1 MPYVRKVGN
10 TPNTAEASSPPE
22 QPSRFGNLRNW
33 LGTGV
38 RLGSGFVAN
47 AGGLAGVAAGGG
59 GELLAELLE
68 GSLDDSSWKRVGVE
82 AAIGAIPLGK
92 TLSAGRAI
100 KSAVKG
106 AGFNAA
112 GDVMRQG
119 AEGNF
124 GESGSGW
131 DSSRT
136 MYAGAGGAAINGLL
150 GKFAPGMGDLPLDE
164 VTRLQRA
171 NEARK
176 AAGQA
181 PRIPGR
187 PSISAPN
194 VHPPIPNGNPKEF
207 EKLQQM
213 FERSMGSR
221 QRQVDFEQKLSDRFD
236 TADTRADTR
245 HLESLDKA
253 ARNKAAQS
261 ELDEL
266 KKTLEV
272 EEPTTVRET
281 ISAETPTGRESATR
295 KWVTPDSEDGDIPGS
310 GRRGTPLDPEED
322 IVASGATDASVAAA
336 QARRG
341 PLEYGSQA
349 PDVDEMMAAGRPGPV
364 GSGGGTFD
372 EMVNAGQRGPLGY
385 GNDPAMAAAQGRRGP
400 LGLDSDPAQVAA
412 TARKSPLGSG
422 SKSRKSPLGSGS
434 QTPPTTALNPDEEGL
449 TDLLNFLAVDRAYR
463 DAGPDVRKE
472 MGEIFG
478 RTKAKAM
485 ASNAPST
492 SKVGSESGKGEM
504 FGSGS
509 EIPPTTALNPKD
521 EEALMDLLNFL
532 GVDKASKDAGLDV
545 QKGLDKIFGR
555 TKAKSKVGSKVGS
568 KSRKGGMF
576 GSGSETGA
584 INPEL
589 MSTIAGGS
597 IGGLVDAAW
606 GDDSNPIEGILAGAA
621 IGGGAAY
628 APKLLQSVNLSPE
641 LLQTPEGRRKAAE
654 EIASAIPQWQRFAY
668 LSDPR
673 GLIPNA
679 WFGPYGSMMTSA
691 IEAGLAGDP
700 RGWAVVKQFYN
711 PLDFVRHMKE
721 NVPEAIQRLREGEMG
736 RTEGLPFELPRR
748 GLPQSAGEV
757 NTAFRFG
764 TAIPGVAMTTGD
776 VTARRFLMKAG
787 FSDDEA
793 RRMTM
798 TAEPRTK
805 AGKDTVNFGRSGS
818 VLSNMLLP
826 FRRTPVNIM
835 EEGASRIPGLGTLTD
850 YLSEKPS
857 GPKNLLG
864 GLMSK
869 EQVIQQAG
877 GAVAGTI
884 GYQAGQEMDDPR
896 SNWQNVGRRSLTNA
910 AGRYSLPMML
920 GVMAG
925 QTIGQD
931 KTLTKQHREQ
941 AFEQAIPLPSVDPL
955 VEGTSWAMDR
965 MGLTNNKTPV
975 QFPRSIKTGV
985 VDFLE
990 DTFEAK
996 PSQPLSRYSQIRR
1009 R

>member
-10 TPNTAEASSPPE
+10 TPNTAEASGPPE

-47 AGGLAGVAAGGG
+47 AGGLPGAAAGGG

-68 GSLDDSSWKRVGVE
+68 GSLDDSSWKRIGVE
-82 AAIGAIPLGK
+82 TAIGAIPLGK
-92 TLSAGRAI
+92 TLSAGRALR
-100 KSAVKG
+100 SAVKG
-106 AGFNAA
+106 AGFNVA
-112 GDVMRQG
+112 GDAMRQG

-124 GESGSGW
+124 AEDGAGW
-131 DSSRT
+131 DYNRT
-136 MYAGAGGAAINGLL
+136 IYAGAGGAATGGLF
-150 GKFAPGMGDLPLDE
+150 GKFAPGMSDLPLDE
-164 VTRLQRA
+164 ATRLQRA

-187 PSISAPN
+187 PVEP
-194 VHPPIPNGNPKEF
+194 VQPPPQPALTPVEA
-207 EKLQQM
+207 EKLSLTQAKAAA
-213 FERSMGSR
+213 FAAR
-221 QRQVDFEQKLSDRFD
+221 QRDAYEKEIRSAYDAASQEDRL
-236 TADTRADTR
+236 R
-245 HLESLDKA
+245 
-253 ARNKAAQS
+253 
-261 ELDEL
+261 EL
-266 KKTLEV
+266 KKVLNLED
-272 EEPTTVRET
+272 PKTTITERVAGR
-281 ISAETPTGRESATR
+281 SAEGNPESATR
-295 KWVTPDSEDGDIPGS
+295 KYSEVVDEGDNVPTR
-310 GRRGTPLDPEED
+310 GRRGSRKASASRGTIIDDEMTSAPNDGLD
-322 IVASGATDASVAAA
+322 AATMAAD
-336 QARRG
+336 QRRRG
-341 PLEYGSQA
+341 PLGYGSQA
-349 PDVDEMMAAGRPGPV
+349 PDFHVGPV

-372 EMVNAGQRGPLGY
+372 EMVNAGRRGPVGY

-400 LGLDSDPAQVAA
+400 LGLNSDPTQVAA
-412 TARKSPLGSG
+412 AARKG
-422 SKSRKSPLGSGS
+422 PLGSGS
-434 QTPPTTALNPDEEGL
+434 QTPPTNPDEESL
-449 TDLLNFLAVDRAYR
+449 T
-463 DAGPDVRKE
+463 
-472 MGEIFG
+472 
-478 RTKAKAM
+478 
-485 ASNAPST
+485 
-492 SKVGSESGKGEM
+492 
-504 FGSGS
+504 
-509 EIPPTTALNPKD
+509 
-521 EEALMDLLNFL
+521 DLLNFL
-532 GVDKASKDAGLDV
+532 GVDEAYRNAGSDV
-545 QKGLDKIFGR
+545 RKGLGEVFGR
-555 TKAKSKVGSKVGS
+555 TKAQAMASNAPSASKLGSDSG
-568 KSRKGGMF
+568 KGGMF

-628 APKLLQSVNLSPE
+628 APKLLKAANLSPE

-654 EIASAIPQWQRFAY
+654 EIASAVPQWMRFAY

-673 GLIPNA
+673 GLVPNA
-679 WFGPYGSMMTSA
+679 WLGPYGSMMTSA
-691 IEAGLAGDP
+691 LEAGLNDDP
-700 RGWAVVKQFYN
+700 RGWAVLRQFWN

-805 AGKDTVNFGRSGS
+805 AGKDVVNIGRSGS

-920 GVMAG
+920 GIMAG

-975 QFPRSIKTGV
+975 QLPRSIKTGV

-990 DTFEAK
+990 DTFGAE